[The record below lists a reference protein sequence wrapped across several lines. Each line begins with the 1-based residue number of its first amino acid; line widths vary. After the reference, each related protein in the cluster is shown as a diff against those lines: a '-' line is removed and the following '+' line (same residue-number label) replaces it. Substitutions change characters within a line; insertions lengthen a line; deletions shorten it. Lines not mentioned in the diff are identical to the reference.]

1 MHARS
6 FPFGRQH
13 WLQLAVCSAFLIY
26 AEGSYAAN
34 LGFLMDTPIS
44 YMKERDLQQLN
55 HAARTALDSKQ
66 DGESLDWNNDGTG
79 NPVHV
84 GGTITPLN
92 TRKEG
97 ERSCRTL
104 AIVAKAKGQT
114 QTWAPTACKGGGAD
128 SKWQL
133 LKQ

>member
-1 MHARS
+1 MHIRS
-6 FPFGRQH
+6 HLHDRRG
-13 WLQLAVCSAFLIY
+13 WLRLAICGVSLSYAVCSH
-26 AEGSYAAN
+26 AAN

-44 YMKERDLQQLN
+44 YMKDRDLQQLN
-55 HAARTALDSKQ
+55 GAARTALNSKQ
-66 DGESLDWNNDGTG
+66 DGESLDWNNEGTG
-79 NPVHV
+79 NPVHIT
-84 GGTITPLN
+84 GTITPTN
-92 TRKEG
+92 TKKDG

-114 QTWAPTACKGGGAD
+114 QTWSPTACKQGGQD